1 MVPWSRRGVCPQRG
15 MHERMRR
22 PPSEELVLARD
33 NQRLWLI
40 WGMVCCIG
48 SRERGTPPRETDTVF
63 SGVE

>member
-1 MVPWSRRGVCPQRG
+1 